1 MGKKY
6 YNIKRIWDILF
17 STSGDHHLT
26 GRRQEMKKL
35 LKWFLGFAA
44 IGTAVGLAVAY
55 FCKNSAVEYG
65 EDDSDTEDKDFD
77 LDVDLK
83 PASERGYVSLQK
95 SAAEQTDKNEPAD
108 TKDEETPASTEGEG
122 APAEE

>member
-1 MGKKY
+1 MCKKY

-55 FCKNSAVEYG
+55 FCKNSAGEYG
-65 EDDSDTEDKDFD
+65 EDDSATEDKDFD

-83 PASERGYVSLQK
+83 PASEREYVSLQK
-95 SAAEQTDKNEPAD
+95 NVAEQTDKNDPAD
-108 TKDEETPASTEGEG
+108 TKDEKAPDSTEDEE
-122 APAEE
+122 APVKE